1 MTDLLST
8 RLLTRLALLL
18 GLLLLGFAGLFGW
31 HSWQATRMEQLR
43 QMQSVLHIS
52 ETALDRYF
60 TQVEAGLAGLAQDLV
75 TPKGLQHGKEA
86 QQLLL
91 RFHGLHPETLAVHL
105 VAPDGQLLAT
115 SPPQPAPLPS
125 LTNEPA
131 FRHFLGN
138 LKASTHMDLGRP
150 VQGAVTQAWVFPI
163 RYVLRDDQG
172 QVLGFIVSAMPVDFM
187 QAFWRGAPV
196 TPNATIGLLRDDRY
210 LLTRYPIPAS
220 APLDTVYG
228 EPRDG
233 ALTRHLLQNQFPA
246 DGKVEGFNQLAGG
259 RFSNVFKRMAHFPV
273 TVFVAMPVADIQR
286 LWWQQARVP
295 FALVGLLFLG
305 GFGGYRYTL
314 RRQRQWSAE
323 TQRAAQILQEAEAE
337 QRFLIDHLMAGV
349 VVHAPDGK
357 VLRSNPQACRLLGL
371 SEAQMQ
377 GRAAIDPA
385 WCFLHE
391 DGTTM
396 AIDEYPVAQV
406 IRSGEALSDLVA
418 GVRQPGQQ
426 EPEWVLCNAYPEF
439 TADHAL
445 RQVVVTFVDI
455 TARKRMAQTLARSE
469 NRYRMLYENSM
480 NGVMISVLDGPILA
494 ANPAACAIFGLSEA
508 ELCQRQRRD
517 LTDEQDPRVAA
528 LMQQRRQ
535 NGHAQGEVTM
545 RRGDGSTFDA
555 EVSTVTYSDASGE
568 TLSSVVVR
576 DITDRRRAEAA
587 LVAKDL
593 AERANLAKS
602 EFVARMSHELRTPLN
617 AILGFSQILQLDRQ
631 QPLAGRQRE
640 WLQHIMQAGNH
651 LLALIDDLLDV
662 SRLESGSLKI
672 QPSDVDACD
681 VAREAVRETRV
692 QAAAASVILSIDL
705 PETPLPCIRGD
716 RTRLKQVLLN
726 LISNAIKY
734 NRPGGLVSVRAEV
747 KGPLLGLIVQDSGLG
762 MSPQQ
767 LAQLFEPFNRLGRE
781 QSAIE
786 GTGIGLVITRSLIEL
801 MGGQLSVQ
809 SQEGLGSAFRIDLPL
824 SEVPVDAEPVPPAD
838 AAPALPDTTG
848 QPAETASEAH
858 AATPPSTRVLYIDDE
873 AANRAL
879 LLAYG
884 QLRPDLQLSV
894 NEDGLGGLEQARQMR
909 PHVLLIDM
917 MMPGLDGLRVLQ
929 RVRADPLLC
938 HTPCVAVSA
947 NAMQTQID
955 EALEAGFDG
964 YLTKPLAAD
973 DLFREIDRI
982 VQNRITGGQ
991 ARQAT

>member
-1 MTDLLST
+1 MHEPSST
-8 RLLTRLALLL
+8 RLLTRLATLL
-18 GLLLLGFAGLFGW
+18 GLLLLCFAGLFGW
-31 HSWQATRMEQLR
+31 HSWQATQQEQVR
-43 QMQSVLHIS
+43 QMRSALHIS

-60 TQVEAGLAGLAQDLV
+60 SQVQASLGQLAQDLLLSNRL
-75 TPKGLQHGKEA
+75 PQAEHA
-86 QQLLL
+86 RQLVQ
-91 RFHGLHPETLAVHL
+91 RFHGLHPETLAIHI

-115 SPPQPAPLPS
+115 SPPRPGPLPT
-125 LTNEPA
+125 LAHEPA
-131 FRHFLGN
+131 FLHFLSS
-138 LKASTHMDLGRP
+138 LDATTQMDLGRP
-150 VQGAVTQAWVFPI
+150 VQGALTGQWIFPV
-163 RYVLRDDQG
+163 RFVLRNDQG
-172 QVLGFIVSAMPVDFM
+172 RVLGFIVSSMPVDFM
-187 QAFWRGAPV
+187 QTFWRGAPV
-196 TPNATIGLLRDDRY
+196 TPNATIGLIRDDRY
-210 LLTRYPIPAS
+210 LLTRYPIPANV
-220 APLDTVYG
+220 ALDTVYG

-233 ALTRHLLQNQFPA
+233 ALTRHLLQNRFPLE
-246 DGKVEGFNQLAGG
+246 GMVEGSNQLAGTL
-259 RFSNVFKRMAHFPV
+259 FSNVFRRMAHFPV

-295 FALVGLLFLG
+295 FLLIGLLFLG
-305 GFGGYRYTL
+305 GLGGYRFTL
-314 RRQRQWSAE
+314 KHQRSWHAA
-323 TQRAAQILQEAEAE
+323 TQRAAQVLQEAEAE

-349 VVHAPDGK
+349 VVHSPDGK

-371 SEAQMQ
+371 SPEQMQ
-377 GRAAIDPA
+377 GRAVIDPA

-391 DGTTM
+391 DCTPM

-406 IRSGEALSDLVA
+406 IRSGQAVSDLVA
-418 GVRQPGQQ
+418 GVRQPGQD
-426 EPEWVLCNAYPEF
+426 EPAWVLCNAYPEF
-439 TADHAL
+439 TAEHTL

-469 NRYRMLYENSM
+469 SRYRMLYENSM
-480 NGVMISVLDGPILA
+480 NGVMITAIDGAVLA
-494 ANPAACAIFGLSEA
+494 ANQAACAIFGLRED
-508 ELCQRQRRD
+508 ELRQRHRGD
-517 LTDEQDPRVAA
+517 LTDEQDPRVAT
-528 LMQQRRQ
+528 LMSQHRQ
-535 NGHAQGEVTM
+535 EGHAQGEITM

-555 EVSTVTYSDASGE
+555 EISTVTYSDATGE

-587 LVAKDL
+587 LAAMAL

-640 WLQHIMQAGNH
+640 WLQHIMQAGGH

-672 QPSDVDACD
+672 EQSDVDACE

-692 QAAAASVILSIDL
+692 QAAAASVALSIDL
-705 PETPLPCIRGD
+705 PAAPLPCIRGD

-726 LISNAIKY
+726 LMSNAIKY
-734 NRPGGLVSVRAEV
+734 NRPGGQVSVRAEL
-747 KGPLLGLIVQDSGLG
+747 KGGSLGLIVQDTGLG

-767 LAQLFEPFNRLGRE
+767 LAQLFQPLNRLGRE

-824 SEVPVDAEPVPPAD
+824 CQAPLNATTPAT
-838 AAPALPDTTG
+838 ALPTPDLLEPAPE
-848 QPAETASEAH
+848 QPAAGQH
-858 AATPPSTRVLYIDDE
+858 TRVLYIDDE

-894 NEDGLGGLEQARQMR
+894 SEDGPSGLNQARQMR
-909 PHVLLIDM
+909 PDILLIDM
-917 MMPGLDGLRVLQ
+917 MMPGLNGVQVLQ
-929 RVRADPLLC
+929 KVRADPLLQA
-938 HTPCVAVSA
+938 TPCVAVSA

-955 EALEAGFDG
+955 DALEAGFDG
-964 YLTKPLAAD
+964 YLTKPLAAG

-982 VQNRITGGQ
+982 LHHPATGGQ
-991 ARQAT
+991 ARQAS

>member
-31 HSWQATRMEQLR
+31 HSWQATRMEQVR

-60 TQVEAGLAGLAQDLV
+60 TQVEAGLAGLAQDLI
-75 TPKGLQHGKEA
+75 TPMALQRSKET

-105 VAPDGQLLAT
+105 VAPDGQVLAS
-115 SPPQPAPLPS
+115 SPPLPAPLPS
-125 LTNEPA
+125 LAREPA

-138 LKASTHMDLGRP
+138 LQASTRMDLGRP
-150 VQGAVTQAWVFPI
+150 VQGAVTNEWVFPI

-220 APLDTVYG
+220 ASLDVVYG

-233 ALTRHLLQNQFPA
+233 ALTRHLLQHQFPA
-246 DGKVEGFNQLAGG
+246 EGKVEGVNQLAGG
-259 RFSNVFKRMAHFPV
+259 LFSNVFKRMVHFPV

-295 FALVGLLFLG
+295 FALMGLLFLG

-314 RRQRQWSAE
+314 KRQRQWSAE

-371 SEAQMQ
+371 SEAQML
-377 GRAAIDPA
+377 GRDAIDPA

-396 AIDEYPVAQV
+396 AIDEYPVARV
-406 IRSGEALSDLVA
+406 IRTREAISDLVA

-439 TADHAL
+439 TADHDL

-469 NRYRMLYENSM
+469 SRYRMLYENSM
-480 NGVMISVLDGPILA
+480 NGVMISALDGTILA

-508 ELCQRQRRD
+508 ALCQRKRRD
-517 LTDEQDPRVAA
+517 LVDEQDPRVAA
-528 LMQQRRQ
+528 LMLQRRQ
-535 NGHAQGEVTM
+535 EGHAQGEITM

-555 EVSTVTYSDASGE
+555 EVSTVTYSDASGD

-672 QPSDVDACD
+672 QPSDVDAGE

-692 QAAAASVILSIDL
+692 QAAAASVTLSIEL
-705 PETPLPCIRGD
+705 PETPLPSVRGD

-747 KGPLLGLIVQDSGLG
+747 KAPLLGLIVQDSGLG
-762 MSPQQ
+762 MNPQQ

-801 MGGQLSVQ
+801 MGGHLSVQ

-824 SEVPVDAEPVPPAD
+824 CEAAAD
-838 AAPALPDTTG
+838 TAPASSDATG
-848 QPAETASEAH
+848 KPPEAPSEALAET
-858 AATPPSTRVLYIDDE
+858 PPITRVLYIDDE

-894 NEDGLGGLEQARQMR
+894 SDDGLGGLNQARQMR

-917 MMPGLDGLRVLQ
+917 MMPGLDGLQVLQ
-929 RVRADPLLC
+929 RVRADPLLRL
-938 HTPCVAVSA
+938 TPCVAVSA

-955 EALEAGFDG
+955 EALDAGFDG

-982 VQNRITGGQ
+982 VQSGITGGQ
-991 ARQAT
+991 ARHAT